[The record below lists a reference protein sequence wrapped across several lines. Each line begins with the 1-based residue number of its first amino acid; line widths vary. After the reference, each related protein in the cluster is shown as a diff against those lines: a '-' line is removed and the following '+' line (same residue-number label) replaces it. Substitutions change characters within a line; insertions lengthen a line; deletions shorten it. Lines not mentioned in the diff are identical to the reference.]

1 MAQQTLHALSLL
13 VCREPDSIRPY
24 ANSIVPL
31 IAERLGDAR
40 QQVRQDACVVLLRL
54 LSVLRP
60 DSVIPK
66 LARFWTHRNWK
77 VRHGLL
83 QTVAEAVSKSI
94 PGMIPPSIAKAS
106 SKEQEQVNYII
117 TQVVNLV
124 EDPNE

>member
-1 MAQQTLHALSLL
+1 MHPLSAQVAQQTLHALSLL

-83 QTVAEAVSKSI
+83 QTMAEAVSKSI
-94 PGMIPPSIAKAS
+94 PGMIPPNFNNIFCACIQA
-106 SKEQEQVNYII
+106 
-117 TQVVNLV
+117 
-124 EDPNE
+124 